1 MTKVDQFES
10 VFRSASKTL
19 FQYDA
24 IEIGSVLVVTDRAG
38 AEARELSESMRSFL
52 SVLDRGE
59 NVTWRTVAREDFSN
73 VPELLGKVEEH
84 GPGLVC
90 THRHLH
96 SESRKWPFTLGECVD
111 VLTQVPPV
119 PVLLFPHPEAPDE
132 VARCSQTRT
141 VMAVT
146 DHLTGDHHL
155 VNYAARFTDSDGA
168 LLLTHIEDDAVF
180 SRYIEAIGKIP
191 AIPTDE
197 AEKLLR
203 ARLLKDPSDYIDT
216 CTSALADHD
225 LAIRVERIVTM
236 GHHLKE
242 YERLIEE
249 NEVDL
254 LVFNTKDDD
263 QLAMHGLA
271 YPLAIELTNTPLLML

>member
-1 MTKVDQFES
+1 
-10 VFRSASKTL
+10 
-19 FQYDA
+19 
-24 IEIGSVLVVTDRAG
+24 
-38 AEARELSESMRSFL
+38 
-52 SVLDRGE
+52 
-59 NVTWRTVAREDFSN
+59 
-73 VPELLGKVEEH
+73 
-84 GPGLVC
+84 
-90 THRHLH
+90 
-96 SESRKWPFTLGECVD
+96 
-111 VLTQVPPV
+111 
-119 PVLLFPHPEAPDE
+119 
-132 VARCSQTRT
+132 
-141 VMAVT
+141 MAVT